1 MAFVHHTM
9 LTAENLRGLPSKQLH
24 TNVEPHYSPR
34 SRAAPL
40 CGVGGLVGVYSRPV
54 IGGALFCPLSGFR
67 YCYSLT
73 VPPVIAENGPPDHSL
88 NSVGGTASKDGYA
101 ACGACYGG
109 PR

>member
-54 IGGALFCPLSGFR
+54 IGGALFGPLSGFR
-67 YCYSLT
+67 YCWGSFYLDG
-73 VPPVIAENGPPDHSL
+73 AHH
-88 NSVGGTASKDGYA
+88 GGISWA
-101 ACGACYGG
+101 ALIL
-109 PR
+109 

>member
-67 YCYSLT
+67 YCNTRFY
-73 VPPVIAENGPPDHSL
+73 V
-88 NSVGGTASKDGYA
+88 SVTLD
-101 ACGACYGG
+101 
-109 PR
+109 

>member
-54 IGGALFCPLSGFR
+54 IGALFCPISGFR
-67 YCYSLT
+67 YCYTST
-73 VPPVIAENGPPDHSL
+73 VREIKNRFLGLSAFSQPGDLRSQI
-88 NSVGGTASKDGYA
+88 
-101 ACGACYGG
+101 
-109 PR
+109 

>member
-54 IGGALFCPLSGFR
+54 IGRHFFAHYPDFLTATRVLVDVLR
-67 YCYSLT
+67 TTQTIYC
-73 VPPVIAENGPPDHSL
+73 
-88 NSVGGTASKDGYA
+88 
-101 ACGACYGG
+101 
-109 PR
+109 

>member
-54 IGGALFCPLSGFR
+54 IGRHFFFHPRGGEREQLHLLFVWAIPIRAATSEHRTLVYRCLSKF
-67 YCYSLT
+67 
-73 VPPVIAENGPPDHSL
+73 
-88 NSVGGTASKDGYA
+88 
-101 ACGACYGG
+101 
-109 PR
+109 

>member
-40 CGVGGLVGVYSRPV
+40 RGVGGLVGVYSRPV
-54 IGGALFCPLSGFR
+54 IGGAPFGPLSGFR
-67 YCYSLT
+67 YWGLGSWKARARKIQS
-73 VPPVIAENGPPDHSL
+73 PPTE
-88 NSVGGTASKDGYA
+88 GGGQKK
-101 ACGACYGG
+101 
-109 PR
+109 R

>member
-54 IGGALFCPLSGFR
+54 IGGTFFKGISFVDGRQCRRVGKFEVVSEVNFFVPGPGSGSR
-67 YCYSLT
+67 
-73 VPPVIAENGPPDHSL
+73 
-88 NSVGGTASKDGYA
+88 
-101 ACGACYGG
+101 
-109 PR
+109 

>member
-67 YCYSLT
+67 YCETHKSQTQNRLAAAAA
-73 VPPVIAENGPPDHSL
+73 VALAE
-88 NSVGGTASKDGYA
+88 A
-101 ACGACYGG
+101 
-109 PR
+109 

>member
-40 CGVGGLVGVYSRPV
+40 CGVVCGVGGLVGVYSRPV
-54 IGGALFCPLSGFR
+54 IGRHFFAHYPDFA
-67 YCYSLT
+67 T
-73 VPPVIAENGPPDHSL
+73 VKEPI
-88 NSVGGTASKDGYA
+88 KDP
-101 ACGACYGG
+101 C
-109 PR
+109 

>member
-67 YCYSLT
+67 YCHSWCAGPLSKKTPKSLF
-73 VPPVIAENGPPDHSL
+73 GKRDHYEIL
-88 NSVGGTASKDGYA
+88 EIDTEF
-101 ACGACYGG
+101 
-109 PR
+109 

>member
-67 YCYSLT
+67 YW
-73 VPPVIAENGPPDHSL
+73 
-88 NSVGGTASKDGYA
+88 
-101 ACGACYGG
+101 YGG
-109 PR
+109 KCHRNERLLYLQNALWHGVS